1 MCQDVALGV
10 AGQRLSSQS
19 VPLDLY
25 LCLLTWIDVLQDT
38 KLNLVCTLLQLAG
51 TCETAKPKKTKHG
64 GKLFDPP
71 LKRKKRWDG
80 VAIVSIGVFGWQ
92 WCIASPQTKMR
103 SISDTD
109 EGEKGFIGPVRG
121 SKLLT
126 LFLVLVCVWLLQFCS
141 SHSAEVRKRPCMS
154 LLWWRPGLGCFIPW
168 SSKSWDSE
176 PTSLSFQGGTANLLV
191 LGQRTLWSD
200 SAHELRG
207 LILT

>member
-126 LFLVLVCVWLLQFCS
+126 LFLVLVCVCVVITILLQPLCWGEKAS
-141 SHSAEVRKRPCMS
+141 MY
-154 LLWWRPGLGCFIPW
+154 
-168 SSKSWDSE
+168 E
-176 PTSLSFQGGTANLLV
+176 PTVMEAWTGVFYSV
-191 LGQRTLWSD
+191 
-200 SAHELRG
+200 
-207 LILT
+207 IK